1 MLCLWHLFVPDIVR
15 CVWIP
20 DEDGDEGDVV
30 TGVGGQ
36 GVLEAEEG
44 GGIGIINVV
53 NIGKQLKYSLFLGFC
68 EIISLRCLRGPEVP
82 HTNQSC

>member
-30 TGVGGQ
+30 TGVGGH

-53 NIGKQLKYSLFLGFC
+53 NIGKQLKKKPLFWL
-68 EIISLRCLRGPEVP
+68 LRNYLFALLKG
-82 HTNQSC
+82 T